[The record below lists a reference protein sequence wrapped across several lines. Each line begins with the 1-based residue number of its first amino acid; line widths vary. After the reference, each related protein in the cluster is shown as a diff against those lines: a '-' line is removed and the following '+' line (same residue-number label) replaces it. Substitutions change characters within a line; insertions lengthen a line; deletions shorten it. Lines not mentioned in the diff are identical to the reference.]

1 MHVSTVAVFFRVLG
15 EPGRLDVVLLTPP
28 ARPVIVLVHSPLIGP
43 ASWGAVPATFGALG
57 IDVVTVDVRPASNGD
72 PPGTFISQASVA
84 IGAALSAGTERVLLV
99 GQHEAGPLLPH
110 LGAAQQAAGRA
121 VTGYVLLN
129 ALLPKPYGA
138 RGANSMLDLIEAGD
152 SGRADALRGLLL
164 DGVRFPNWQSAD
176 LAPLIDDTRYLDAVV
191 ADTYPRDLAWYAAPI
206 PFVGEW
212 PNAPVTYI
220 QSGPE
225 CAWEARQAGLRG
237 WQVLGCGGGT
247 FASINEPKQVVAAI
261 DSVVMNG

>member
-1 MHVSTVAVFFRVLG
+1 M
-15 EPGRLDVVLLTPP
+15 
-28 ARPVIVLVHSPLIGP
+28 
-43 ASWGAVPATFGALG
+43 
-57 IDVVTVDVRPASNGD
+57 
-72 PPGTFISQASVA
+72 
-84 IGAALSAGTERVLLV
+84 LV

-110 LGAAQQAAGRA
+110 LGAAQQAAGRS
-121 VTGYVLLN
+121 VTGYILLN

-138 RGANSMLDLIEAGD
+138 RGENSMLDLIEAGD

-176 LAPLIDDTRYLDAVV
+176 LAPLISDTHSLDAVI
-191 ADTYPRDLAWYAAPI
+191 ADTHPRDLAWYAAPI

-220 QSGPE
+220 ESAPE
-225 CAWEARQAGLRG
+225 CAWEARQAALRG

-247 FASINEPKQVVAAI
+247 FAAINEPKHVVAAI
-261 DSVVMNG
+261 DSVVTNG